1 MLRIVAYCVIIKE
14 IGGNFMRLNIVK
26 SKNAQSLYVIRS
38 VYENG
43 HRSTKIV
50 EKLGTYAEL
59 SKKLNGQDP
68 IVWAKAYIA
77 GLNEKEKA
85 GKREIQ
91 VSFSPAR
98 LMDSN
103 KQILFNGGYL
113 FLQAVYYALRLDD
126 ITKKIAK
133 KHKFSFDL
141 NAILANLLYSRI
153 LFPASKLATM
163 QIVKNFLEQPSFE
176 LQHVYRALGVIA
188 QESNLIQ
195 SELYKNSLQLAQR
208 NTHVLYY
215 DCTNF
220 FFEIEQEE
228 GLRQYGISKEH
239 RPNPIVQMGLFMDGD
254 GIPLAFNIS
263 PGNTN
268 EQVTLTPLEERLL
281 QDFKLSRLVVCTDAG
296 LASAANRKF
305 NDKKDRAFITTQS
318 IKKLKKSLQEWALD
332 KTGWHIPG
340 EKGVFDISKLDTDDA
355 TAEAYKTTTFYK
367 ERWIN
372 ENGLEQR
379 MVVTF
384 SVKYRNYQRAVRQ
397 SQIDRAVNAVEKN
410 PQKIGKTSQ
419 NDYKRFISKK
429 SITPDGE
436 IAKKNI
442 YAIDAER
449 IAKEESFDGYYAIC
463 TNLEDDAMQII
474 QLNHQRWEIEESF
487 RIMKSEFRSRPV
499 FLSREDRIR
508 AHFTTCFLA
517 LTLYR
522 FLELKLDKAFSCHR
536 ILNGLR
542 NMNFYKIR
550 SEGYIPAY
558 VFDDFMETLHEKFP
572 LKTNLQIIPNPEMKN
587 IFRNSKNGK
596 TLLQK

>member
-1 MLRIVAYCVIIKE
+1 
-14 IGGNFMRLNIVK
+14 MRLNIVK

-59 SKKLNGQDP
+59 SEKLNGQDP
-68 IVWAKAYIA
+68 IAWAKAYIA

-91 VSFSPAR
+91 VSFSPVR

-188 QESNLIQ
+188 QESDLIQ

-340 EKGVFDISKLDTDDA
+340 EKGAFDISKLDTDDA
-355 TAEAYKTTTFYK
+355 AAEAYKTTTFYK

-410 PQKIGKTSQ
+410 PQKIGKTNQ

-542 NMNFYKIR
+542 NMNFYKIK